1 MAQQM
6 KYRLNRL
13 NQYPFMTVGL
23 IVIMVLVYGA
33 MTLDGGSTNANVLI
47 TFGAK
52 LNPLIQQGEWW
63 RLFTP
68 MFLHIGFT
76 HILMNMI
83 TLYFVGIQIEAA
95 FGHTRFLALF
105 LVSGVGGNVASFCFS
120 NSLSAG
126 ASTAIFGLFGAFMM
140 LGESFWQNPVI
151 RQLAQT
157 FLAFVVMNII
167 FDLFAPGIDLAGHI
181 GGLAAGFLVA
191 YSLGV
196 PRIGKV
202 SVVKR
207 VVATIVLIGGLVW
220 LYMHGMAQ

>member
-1 MAQQM
+1 MAQM
-6 KYRLNRL
+6 KYRLSRL

-33 MTLDGGSTNANVLI
+33 MTLDGGSTNVNVLI

-52 LNPLIQQGEWW
+52 LNVLIQQGEWW

-68 MFLHIGFT
+68 IFLHIGFT

-95 FGHTRFLALF
+95 FGHTRFLVLF
-105 LVSGVGGNVASFCFS
+105 LVAGVGGNVASFCFS

-151 RQLAQT
+151 RQLTQT
-157 FLAFVVMNII
+157 FLAFVVMNIL

-181 GGLAAGFLVA
+181 GGLVAGFLVA

-207 VVATIVLIGGLVW
+207 VVATVALVVGLVW
-220 LYMHGMAQ
+220 LYLHGMAQ

>member
-1 MAQQM
+1 MTQL
-6 KYRLNRL
+6 KYRLSRL
-13 NQYPFMTVGL
+13 DQYPFMTVGL

-33 MTLDGGSTNANVLI
+33 MTLAGGSTDVNVLI

-52 LNPLIQQGEWW
+52 VNVLIQQGEWW

-95 FGHTRFLALF
+95 FGHTRFLAMF
-105 LVSGVGGNVASFCFS
+105 LIAGIGGNVASFCFS
-120 NSLSAG
+120 DSLSAG
-126 ASTAIFGLFGAFMM
+126 ASTAIFGLFGAFLM

-151 RQLAQT
+151 RQIART
-157 FLAFVVMNII
+157 FMAFIIMNLAFDI
-167 FDLFAPGIDLAGHI
+167 FTPGIDMAGHL
-181 GGLAAGFLVA
+181 GGLVVGFLVA
-191 YSLGV
+191 YTVGV

-202 SVVKR
+202 SVIKR
-207 VVATIVLIGGLVW
+207 IVATVVLIVGLVW
-220 LYMHGMAQ
+220 LYLHGMAQ

>member
-1 MAQQM
+1 MTQL
-6 KYRLNRL
+6 KYRLNRF

-33 MTLDGGSTNANVLI
+33 MTLAGGSTDVNVLI

-52 LNPLIQQGEWW
+52 VNALIQQGEWW

-95 FGHTRFLALF
+95 FGHTRFLAMF
-105 LVSGVGGNVASFCFS
+105 LIAGIGGNVASFCFS
-120 NSLSAG
+120 DSLSAG
-126 ASTAIFGLFGAFMM
+126 ASTAIFGLFGAFLM

-151 RQLAQT
+151 RQIART
-157 FLAFVVMNII
+157 FMAFIVMNLAFDI
-167 FDLFAPGIDLAGHI
+167 FTPGIDMAGHL
-181 GGLAAGFLVA
+181 GGLVVGFLVA
-191 YSLGV
+191 YTVGV

-202 SVVKR
+202 SVIKR
-207 VVATIVLIGGLVW
+207 VVATIVLIAGLVW
-220 LYMHGMAQ
+220 LYLHGMAQ

>member
-1 MAQQM
+1 
-6 KYRLNRL
+6 
-13 NQYPFMTVGL
+13 MTIGL
-23 IVIMVLVYGA
+23 IAIMVLIYGA
-33 MTLDGGSTNANVLI
+33 MTLVGGSTNVNVLI

-52 LNPLIQQGEWW
+52 LNALIQQGEWW
-63 RLFTP
+63 RLVTP

-83 TLYFVGIQIEAA
+83 TLYFVGMQIEAA
-95 FGHTRFLALF
+95 FGHTRFLVLF
-105 LVSGVGGNVASFCFS
+105 LVAGVGGNVASFCFS

-151 RQLAQT
+151 RQLTQT
-157 FLAFVVMNII
+157 FLAFVVMNIL
-167 FDLFAPGIDLAGHI
+167 FDLFAPGIDLAGHL

-202 SVVKR
+202 STIKR

-220 LYMHGMAQ
+220 LYLHGMAQ

>member
-1 MAQQM
+1 MVTQL
-6 KYRLNRL
+6 KYRLSRL
-13 NQYPFMTVGL
+13 DQYPFMTVGL

-33 MTLDGGSTNANVLI
+33 MTLAGGSTDVNVLI

-52 LNPLIQQGEWW
+52 VNVLIQQGEWW

-95 FGHTRFLALF
+95 FGHTRFLAMF
-105 LVSGVGGNVASFCFS
+105 LIAGIGGNVASFCFS
-120 NSLSAG
+120 DSLSAG
-126 ASTAIFGLFGAFMM
+126 ASTAIFGLFGAFLM

-151 RQLAQT
+151 RQIART
-157 FLAFVVMNII
+157 FMAFIIMNLAFDI
-167 FDLFAPGIDLAGHI
+167 FTPGIDMAGHL
-181 GGLAAGFLVA
+181 GGLVVGFLVA
-191 YSLGV
+191 YTVGV

-202 SVVKR
+202 SVIKR
-207 VVATIVLIGGLVW
+207 IVATVVLIVGLVW
-220 LYMHGMAQ
+220 LYLHGMAQ

>member
-1 MAQQM
+1 MAQM

-33 MTLDGGSTNANVLI
+33 MTLDGGSTNVNVLI

-52 LNPLIQQGEWW
+52 LNALIQQGEWW

-95 FGHTRFLALF
+95 FGHTRFLVLF

-151 RQLAQT
+151 RQLTQT

-202 SVVKR
+202 NVVKR

>member
-1 MAQQM
+1 MAQV
-6 KYRLNRL
+6 KYRLSRL
-13 NQYPFMTVGL
+13 NQYPFMTIGL

-33 MTLDGGSTNANVLI
+33 MTLDGGSTNVNVLI

-52 LNPLIQQGEWW
+52 LNALIQQGEWW

-83 TLYFVGIQIEAA
+83 TLYFVGMQIEAA
-95 FGHTRFLALF
+95 FGHTRFLVLF

-140 LGESFWQNPVI
+140 MGESFWQNPVI

-157 FLAFVVMNII
+157 FLAFVVMNIL

-202 SVVKR
+202 NVIKR
-207 VVATIVLIGGLVW
+207 VVATIVLIVGLVW

>member
-1 MAQQM
+1 MTQL
-6 KYRLNRL
+6 KYRLSRL

-33 MTLDGGSTNANVLI
+33 MTLAGGSTNVNVLI

-52 LNPLIQQGEWW
+52 VNVLIQQGEWW

-68 MFLHIGFT
+68 IFLHIGFT

-95 FGHTRFLALF
+95 FGHTRFLTMF
-105 LVSGVGGNVASFCFS
+105 LIAGIGGNVASFCFS
-120 NSLSAG
+120 DSLSAG
-126 ASTAIFGLFGAFMM
+126 ASTAIFGLFGAFLM

-151 RQLAQT
+151 RQIART
-157 FLAFVVMNII
+157 FMAFIIMNLAFDI
-167 FDLFAPGIDLAGHI
+167 FTPGIDMAGHL
-181 GGLAAGFLVA
+181 GGLIVGFLVA
-191 YSLGV
+191 YTVGV

-202 SVVKR
+202 SVIKR
-207 VVATIVLIGGLVW
+207 IVATIVLIVGLVW
-220 LYMHGMAQ
+220 LYLHGMAQ

>member
-1 MAQQM
+1 MAQV
-6 KYRLNRL
+6 KYRLSRL

-33 MTLDGGSTNANVLI
+33 MTLAGGSTNVNVLI

-52 LNPLIQQGEWW
+52 LNALIQQGEWW
-63 RLFTP
+63 RLVTP
-68 MFLHIGFT
+68 IFLHIGFT

-83 TLYFVGIQIEAA
+83 TLYFVGMQIEAA

-105 LVSGVGGNVASFCFS
+105 LVSGIGGNIASFCFS

-157 FLAFVVMNII
+157 FLAFVVMNIL

-202 SVVKR
+202 SPVKR
-207 VVATIVLIGGLVW
+207 VVATVALIVGLVW
-220 LYMHGMAQ
+220 LYLHGMAQ

>member
-1 MAQQM
+1 MAQV
-6 KYRLNRL
+6 KYRLSRL

-33 MTLDGGSTNANVLI
+33 MTLDGGSTNVNVLI

-52 LNPLIQQGEWW
+52 LNALIQQGEWW

-68 MFLHIGFT
+68 IFLHIGFT

-105 LVSGVGGNVASFCFS
+105 LVAGIGGNVASFCFS

-151 RQLAQT
+151 RQLTQT
-157 FLAFVVMNII
+157 FLAFVVMNIL

-181 GGLAAGFLVA
+181 GGLVAGFLVA

-202 SVVKR
+202 SSVKR
-207 VVATIVLIGGLVW
+207 VVATVALIVGLVW
-220 LYMHGMAQ
+220 LYLHGMAQ

>member
-1 MAQQM
+1 
-6 KYRLNRL
+6 
-13 NQYPFMTVGL
+13 MTIGL

-33 MTLDGGSTNANVLI
+33 MTLVGGSTNVNVLI

-52 LNPLIQQGEWW
+52 LNALIQQGEWW
-63 RLFTP
+63 RLVTP

-83 TLYFVGIQIEAA
+83 TLYFVGMQIEAA
-95 FGHTRFLALF
+95 FGHTRFLVLF
-105 LVSGVGGNVASFCFS
+105 LVAGVGGNVASFCFS

-151 RQLAQT
+151 RQLTQT
-157 FLAFVVMNII
+157 FLAFVVMNIL
-167 FDLFAPGIDLAGHI
+167 FDLFAPGIDLAGHL

-202 SVVKR
+202 STIKR
-207 VVATIVLIGGLVW
+207 VVATIVLVGGLVW
-220 LYMHGMAQ
+220 LYLHGMAQ

>member
-1 MAQQM
+1 VAQV
-6 KYRLNRL
+6 KYRLSRL
-13 NQYPFMTVGL
+13 NQYPFMTIGL

-33 MTLDGGSTNANVLI
+33 MTLDGGSTNVNVLI

-52 LNPLIQQGEWW
+52 FNALIQQGEWW

-83 TLYFVGIQIEAA
+83 TLYFVGMQIEAA
-95 FGHTRFLALF
+95 FGHTRFLILF

-140 LGESFWQNPVI
+140 MGESFWQNPVI

-157 FLAFVVMNII
+157 FLAFVVMNIL

-202 SVVKR
+202 NVIKR
-207 VVATIVLIGGLVW
+207 VVATIVLIVGLVW